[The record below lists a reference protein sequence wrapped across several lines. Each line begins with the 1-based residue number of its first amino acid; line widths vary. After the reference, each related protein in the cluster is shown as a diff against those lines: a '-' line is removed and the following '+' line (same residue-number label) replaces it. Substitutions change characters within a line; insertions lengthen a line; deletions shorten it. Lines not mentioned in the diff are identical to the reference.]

1 MAYGYTHLPKNMADE
16 GGPTSLHDQVGTKSG
31 GGTTRQLCPPLDK
44 NLNST
49 FAKSTVRKPY
59 S

>member
-1 MAYGYTHLPKNMADE
+1 MDTYICPGIWL
-16 GGPTSLHDQVGTKSG
+16 TKEAQHPSMTKWERRVEE
-31 GGTTRQLCPPLDK
+31 GTTRQLHPPLDK
-44 NLNST
+44 NINST